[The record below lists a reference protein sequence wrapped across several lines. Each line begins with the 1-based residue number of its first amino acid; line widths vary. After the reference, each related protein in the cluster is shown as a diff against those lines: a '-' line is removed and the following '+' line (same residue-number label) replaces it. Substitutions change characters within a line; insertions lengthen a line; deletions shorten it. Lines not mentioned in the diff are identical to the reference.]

1 MELDPSGP
9 TTALGLYR
17 TEQRWRR
24 SYITM
29 ARGLVRPQEV
39 SRMNKL
45 GKALGFVAAVLMLVL
60 AARITFTG
68 MASIQ
73 RTKSASSQATT

>member
-1 MELDPSGP
+1 
-9 TTALGLYR
+9 
-17 TEQRWRR
+17 
-24 SYITM
+24 
-29 ARGLVRPQEV
+29 
-39 SRMNKL
+39 MNKL